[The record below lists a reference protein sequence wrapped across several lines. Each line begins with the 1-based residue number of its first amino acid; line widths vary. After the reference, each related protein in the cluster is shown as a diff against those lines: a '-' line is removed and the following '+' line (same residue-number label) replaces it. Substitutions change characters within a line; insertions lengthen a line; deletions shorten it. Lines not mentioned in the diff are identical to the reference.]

1 MSTLSLCKTTVSM
14 VVPPLAKVAY
24 LISVAS
30 PPNYVGLLEGDD
42 DYSQSRI
49 LDVPCKVCGD
59 FSSGKHYN
67 IFACDGCAGFFKRSI
82 RRNRQYVCKAKEE
95 GTCVIDKTH
104 RNQCRACRLQK
115 CQDVGMN
122 KDAVQHERGPRNS
135 TLRRQLTNYFGDA
148 GDGLMVT
155 PPPGVLNLSI
165 PKTPSLQRM
174 EAPYPFNPSGIPCN
188 PMMIMPRFPI
198 AMPLPHFIPP
208 HIPNPAVICESA
220 ARLLFMNVQWTKS
233 MTSFTLL
240 PLSDQI
246 LLLQRELEG
255 TIHLRRCAISSTGR
269 HVTFGTPLWNNGTG
283 RKSRCISTQFLLD
296 QHEFACLR
304 AIVLFKTSFDTAG
317 PSSSPVQVQEKVLA
331 DPAKITSLQ
340 DETQLTLNRYIATAH
355 PGQPLRFGKLMLSLP
370 SLRNVSTNTIEQLF
384 FRQTIGN
391 IPIVRIICDMYRAQ
405 PLSA

>member
-1 MSTLSLCKTTVSM
+1 MLGKW
-14 VVPPLAKVAY
+14 
-24 LISVAS
+24 
-30 PPNYVGLLEGDD
+30 EGKG
-42 DYSQSRI
+42 RI

-115 CQDVGMN
+115 CQDRFN
-122 KDAVQHERGPRNS
+122 TRGPRNS

-220 ARLLFMNVQWTKS
+220 ARIVIHECPVDKKHDVVHFAAIIRPDPVAA
-233 MTSFTLL
+233 
-240 PLSDQI
+240 
-246 LLLQRELEG
+246 RELEG

-269 HVTFGTPLWNNGTG
+269 HVTFGTPLWNQWNG
-283 RKSRCISTQFLLD
+283 KKIPLSFYCSSRLLLIRLVL
-296 QHEFACLR
+296 LR
-304 AIVLFKTSFDTAG
+304 A
-317 PSSSPVQVQEKVLA
+317 PSRSKKKVLA

-405 PLSA
+405 PSSA